1 MDEQAKTAR
10 ELALENLLKE
20 TTFAMTRDI
29 VSATSFLKH
38 AKEIRAG
45 KQAQRKKKR
54 IEQRNRWKKNFDTP
68 LSW

>member
-1 MDEQAKTAR
+1 MDQQEKTPR
-10 ELALENLLKE
+10 ELALADLIKE

-29 VSATSFLKH
+29 VSATDFLKS

>member
-1 MDEQAKTAR
+1 MEKEVKTAR
-10 ELALENLLKE
+10 ELALESLIKE

-29 VSATSFLKH
+29 VSASNFLKR

-54 IEQRNRWKKNFDTP
+54 IDQKNRWKKNFDTP
-68 LSW
+68 IIW

>member
-1 MDEQAKTAR
+1 MEKEVKTAR
-10 ELALENLLKE
+10 ELALESLIKE

-29 VSATSFLKH
+29 VSAANFLKR

-54 IEQRNRWKKNFDTP
+54 IDQKNRWKKNFDTP
-68 LSW
+68 IIW